1 MEIGK
6 KVKFEIKKRPVILDR
21 QYLDV
26 GVYKGYYLGNNEV
39 LITEPILNMV
49 GETIAYIPENRLE
62 VL

>member
-1 MEIGK
+1 MERGT
-6 KVKFEIKKRPVILDR
+6 KVKFEIKKRPIMFDK

-39 LITEPILNMV
+39 LITEPRINTV